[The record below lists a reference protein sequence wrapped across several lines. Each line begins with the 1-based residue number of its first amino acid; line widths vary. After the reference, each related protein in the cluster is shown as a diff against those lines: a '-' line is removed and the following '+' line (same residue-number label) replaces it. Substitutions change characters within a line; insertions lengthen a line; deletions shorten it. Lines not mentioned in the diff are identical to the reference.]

1 MVIDQLSAGHY
12 RWGGIC
18 EGWNLLDGSE
28 LRIVEE
34 EMPAASSERIHYHRQ
49 AEQLFYILS
58 GTARFTIDGAE
69 CIAGVGQAV
78 VVKPGQRHK
87 IINDGSA
94 PLRFLVVSS
103 PSTRNDR
110 VDL

>member
-1 MVIDQLSAGHY
+1 MVIDRLSAGHY
-12 RWGGIC
+12 KWGGVC
-18 EGWNLLDGSE
+18 EGWNLLEGSD
-28 LRIVEE
+28 LRVVEE

-58 GTARFTIDGAE
+58 GAARFTIDGAE
-69 CIAGVGQAV
+69 YTAGAGQAV
-78 VVKPGQRHK
+78 IVKSGQRHK

-94 PLRFLVVSS
+94 SLRFLVVSS